1 MDRDPTHRFSN
12 RVEHYAR
19 YRPRYPREIVSSLAM
34 ECGLDR
40 SSVVADIGSGTGLL
54 TELFLKN
61 GNPVSAVEPNR
72 AMREAAEH
80 LLSRYPNFKSV
91 DGRAEATTLSDRSAD
106 FVTAGQAFHWFE
118 REAARAEFRRIL
130 KPDGWVILIWNE
142 REVDATP
149 FARAYEDL
157 LHRYGTDYEQVDH
170 RRVDANVLAG
180 FFGDRALSS
189 RSFPN
194 RQTFDYDGLR
204 GRLLSSSYTPE
215 PGHPRHEPMLRA
227 VDGLFRTYAA
237 GGQVVLEYET
247 RMYFGRL
254 ARSTS

>member
-1 MDRDPTHRFSN
+1 MST
-12 RVEHYAR
+12 
-19 YRPRYPREIVSSLAM
+19 LTTQ
-34 ECGLDR
+34 CGLNR

-54 TELFLKN
+54 TELFLEH

-72 AMREAAEH
+72 AMREAAEL
-80 LLSRYPNFKSV
+80 LLSRYPNFTSV
-91 DGRAEATTLSDRSAD
+91 DGRAEATRLSDCSED

-118 REAARAEFRRIL
+118 RESARAEFRRIL
-130 KPDGWVILIWNE
+130 KPDGWVVLIWNE

-157 LHRYGTDYEQVDH
+157 LRRYGTDYEQVDH

-180 FFGDRALSS
+180 FFGDCVFSS

-194 RQTFDYDGLR
+194 RQTFDHDGLR

-227 VDGLFRTYAA
+227 VDELFRTHAA
-237 GGQVVLEYET
+237 GGQVVLDYET

-254 ARSTS
+254 TRPTS